1 MFNVNDMYTT
11 KMPKGKKVEYKF
23 DDYILSV
30 VKNSVSYGNQE
41 GLYEIS
47 IFKNDTQIELPG
59 ITDPG
64 DTVKGWLT
72 EDDVNSII
80 IKMITIT
87 GTDAKIHEAQYE

>member
-1 MFNVNDMYTT
+1 M
-11 KMPKGKKVEYKF
+11 
-23 DDYILSV
+23 
-30 VKNSVSYGNQE
+30 
-41 GLYEIS
+41 
-47 IFKNDTQIELPG
+47 QIELPG

>member
-47 IFKNDTQIELPG
+47 IFKNNIQIELPG
-59 ITDPG
+59 ITEPG

-72 EDDVNSII
+72 EDYVKNGNNNRHRC
-80 IKMITIT
+80 KN
-87 GTDAKIHEAQYE
+87 K